1 MKRVLDFIW
10 EVLQEIGQARAQQ
23 RLGRQGWDY

>member
-10 EVLQEIGQARAQQ
+10 EVLQEIGEARARQ
-23 RLGRQGWDY
+23 RLGHSGWYY